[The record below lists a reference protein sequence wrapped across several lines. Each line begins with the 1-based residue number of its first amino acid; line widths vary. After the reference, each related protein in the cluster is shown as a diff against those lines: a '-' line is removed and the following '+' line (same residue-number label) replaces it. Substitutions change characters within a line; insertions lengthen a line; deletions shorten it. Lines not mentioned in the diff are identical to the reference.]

1 MNGCSNREIYEQI
14 RASTRGKQDIHTRL
28 MKKYKDIPNWW
39 FHLMLVGSLILSLV
53 LCIFMKDEV
62 QMPWWGLLFAA
73 ALALIFTLPISII
86 TATTN
91 QVKALNFGL
100 CELLPLA

>member
-1 MNGCSNREIYEQI
+1 
-14 RASTRGKQDIHTRL
+14 
-28 MKKYKDIPNWW
+28 
-39 FHLMLVGSLILSLV
+39 MLVGSLILSLV